1 MLERQRKLIELVWVP
16 FAAAGVGEHRVL
28 VLQGFGLHPSFITG
42 FITGFLCDG
51 EPAALKT
58 FPMFWDC
65 VGGGGFDILGD
76 CRDTATI
83 SSSPFAVSEIETM
96 LAASPT
102 KSHLQSL

>member
-1 MLERQRKLIELVWVP
+1 MLERQRKLIGLVWVP

-42 FITGFLCDG
+42 FLCDG

-58 FPMFWDC
+58 LPMFWDC
-65 VGGGGFDILGD
+65 VGAGGFGILGD

-83 SSSPFAVSEIETM
+83 YSSPFAVSEIETM